1 MATYNGWTE
10 KREYRVWAGEDLYS
24 VVSVDQHTNGRVR
37 VFVDGDVS
45 YSTSSL
51 ADAYMHA
58 QSRVEALASD
68 AEDECLCHT
77 EYGDQEDK
85 ERCEDFTQNVYNA
98 PHGVRTQIVDEET
111 NQAIQPWEL

>member
-1 MATYNGWTE
+1 MATYSGWTE

-37 VFVDGDVS
+37 VFVDSEVS

-58 QSRVEALASD
+58 QSRMEALASD
-68 AEDECLCHT
+68 AENECECGESA
-77 EYGDQEDK
+77 EYCGS
-85 ERCEDFTQNVYNA
+85 VYNA

-111 NQAIQPWEL
+111 NQTIQPWEL